1 LSGVVPGCGEPQ
13 SGSPVEPSKTDAP
26 IWFED
31 VTDRV
36 GVDFTIDTGPT
47 DTYFM
52 PQLVGSGCAAYDLDG
67 DGRLDLLFL
76 TNGGPHSTSKNK
88 LYRQRPDGTFEDV
101 SAGSGLDFAGYNMG
115 IAIGDFDND
124 GKPDVLI
131 TQYTGVRLFR
141 NLGGMKFQDVTEAAG
156 IRNPLWG
163 ASACFLDY
171 DRDGRLDLFISNYID
186 YDPAWDCTA
195 PGGGKDYC
203 APSVFAGTCS
213 KLFHNLGPG
222 PGGATRFE
230 DVSLASGIARIPGP
244 GLGVTVA
251 DFDGDGWPDIFV
263 ANDGKPNRL
272 WINQRDG
279 TFKEEAI
286 SRGIAYTMN
295 GKAYAG
301 MGIAIGDA
309 HNDGLLDLYVTH
321 LTAEM
326 NTFWKQGP
334 RGHFR
339 DETNNWGGAATAWR
353 GTGFGAV
360 MADFDLDGFQ
370 DIAIVNGRVS
380 KGERRPALGL
390 PAFWEPYAE
399 RNQILANDGGRRFR
413 DISPQNDP
421 FCGTPNI
428 GRGLACADLDGDGAP
443 DLVMTAVGGRSR
455 VYRNVCPNRGHWL
468 KVRCVDPKLNRDA
481 DGAEVTV
488 FKGDL
493 RWFRVL
499 CSAVSYLSSNPP
511 IALFGLG
518 PADAVDRIEVKWPDG
533 TREVFPGGSTDRP
546 IELRKGSGRVL

>member
-1 LSGVVPGCGEPQ
+1 
-13 SGSPVEPSKTDAP
+13 
-26 IWFED
+26 
-31 VTDRV
+31 
-36 GVDFTIDTGPT
+36 
-47 DTYFM
+47 
-52 PQLVGSGCAAYDLDG
+52 
-67 DGRLDLLFL
+67 
-76 TNGGPHSTSKNK
+76 
-88 LYRQRPDGTFEDV
+88 
-101 SAGSGLDFAGYNMG
+101 
-115 IAIGDFDND
+115 
-124 GKPDVLI
+124 
-131 TQYTGVRLFR
+131 
-141 NLGGMKFQDVTEAAG
+141 VTEAAG

-171 DRDGRLDLFISNYID
+171 DRDGRLDLFICNYID

-213 KLFHNLGPG
+213 KLFRNLGPG

-230 DVSLASGIARIPGP
+230 DVSLASGIAKLPGP

-263 ANDGKPNRL
+263 ANDGKPNCL
-272 WINQRDG
+272 WMNQRNG

-286 SRGIAYTMN
+286 SRGIAYTMS

-339 DETNNWGGAATAWR
+339 DETTNWGGAATAWR

-380 KGERRPALGL
+380 KGERRPAPGL

-399 RNQILANDGGRRFR
+399 RNQILANDGGQRFR

-421 FCGTPNI
+421 FSGTPNI

-443 DLVMTAVGGRSR
+443 DLVMTVVGGRSR

-488 FKGDL
+488 VKGDL

-511 IALFGLG
+511 IDLFGLG

-546 IELRKGSGRVL
+546 IELRKGSGRAL